1 MKRLRAAVV
10 YVTLVCITAACAS
23 SRMSSSEVTKPYA
36 LALRALYDTIAH
48 MDSVLFDA
56 FNNRDLDK
64 QKKVFAT
71 DLEFYHDHGGLT
83 NYNQLIENTR
93 RLFDQNNGLRRTL
106 IPGSLEVYPIKDYG
120 AIEIGMHRYCHSEN
134 GKDDC
139 GTFKFVHIW
148 QKRVDGWK
156 LTRVISY
163 DH

>member
-1 MKRLRAAVV
+1 MERLRTAFV
-10 YVTLVCITAACAS
+10 YITLVCITAACS
-23 SRMSSSEVTKPYA
+23 TLRMSSSEASKPYA
-36 LALRALYDTIAH
+36 PASKDLYDTIAH

-56 FNNRDLDK
+56 FNNRNLEK
-64 QKKVFAT
+64 QKTIFAT
-71 DLEFYHDHGGLT
+71 DLEFYHDKGGLT
-83 NYNQLIENTR
+83 NYDQVIENTR
-93 RLFDQNNGLRRTL
+93 RIFEQNNGLRRTL
-106 IPGSLEVYPIKDYG
+106 IPGSLQVYPIKDYG
-120 AIEIGMHRYCHSEN
+120 AIEIGMHRFCHPEN